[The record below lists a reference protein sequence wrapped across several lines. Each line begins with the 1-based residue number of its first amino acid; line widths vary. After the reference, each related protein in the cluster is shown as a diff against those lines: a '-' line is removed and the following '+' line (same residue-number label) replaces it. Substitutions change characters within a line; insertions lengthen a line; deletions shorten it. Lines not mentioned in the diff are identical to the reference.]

1 MRSSHLSNERKSRL
15 VSNDPPTHLHTR
27 LFPRRVHNG
36 KAYVNSSL
44 QEEHFSLSL
53 SPSTLLR
60 LPFVAFSLLTNNQE
74 GTFGRSHINLVN
86 SLDSVLVRIS
96 SIAKRLVAFFPTY
109 EMKSPEGNLRVL
121 LRPVSYNEVQPMC
134 SVVSPS
140 LTCESLVLVRLVPK
154 EKGKSFAST
163 MFLPALRSHQHSG
176 TSNLGIWSDARRSS
190 LNWPPVLA

>member
-1 MRSSHLSNERKSRL
+1 MGERTAISIKIFGQITAPPPPHCAPFVVIITRRGGDRVFVRSSHLSNERKSRL

-134 SVVSPS
+134 
-140 LTCESLVLVRLVPK
+140 
-154 EKGKSFAST
+154 
-163 MFLPALRSHQHSG
+163 
-176 TSNLGIWSDARRSS
+176 
-190 LNWPPVLA
+190 